1 MGCMGMRRGDWENL
15 TVEEWNAISAA
26 YYSEVERGDRG
37 AWERMRMLACFAV
50 QPYSKKKLTPRT
62 LLPLPW
68 DDEERKKA
76 AKLVSKE
83 EDKRRLEEMLERVG
97 KP

>member
-1 MGCMGMRRGDWENL
+1 MGMRREDWNNL
-15 TVEEWNAISAA
+15 TVEEWNAISVA
-26 YYSEVERGDRG
+26 YYSEMERGDRD
-37 AWERMRMLACFAV
+37 AWERMRTLACIAV

-68 DDEERKKA
+68 DNEEKRKA

-83 EDKRRLEEMLERVG
+83 EDRQRLEEILERVG
-97 KP
+97 KS